1 MIKYNKEQK
10 DIIFDTL
17 RTIINTVELEY
28 KDFSYD
34 MGIRSSAI
42 TLVDTVYELNY
53 FHSILDDIEIENVFS
68 IENVFELM
76 NRYEGQLFR
85 ILSKSEGFD
94 KSLDK
99 CSLKYKKW
107 FFRMTNFLNETLMT
121 IENHYKRIYKGVN
134 QFSALELKSTA
145 FKFYKDGIYNELDE
159 ININFFK
166 HFYHIKDKNGNVQ
179 YFLKNNKINNQIT
192 DSESIIYY
200 FENYTNLIE
209 NISPYLFQIAYL
221 DKFNKLDQRLLKE
234 LNCNE
239 QIEVTTMAY
248 GV

>member
-1 MIKYNKEQK
+1 MIKYNEEQK
-10 DIIFDTL
+10 DVIFDSL

-42 TLVDTVYELNY
+42 TLLDTIYELNY
-53 FHSILDDIEIENVFS
+53 FHSVLDDIEIENVFS

-76 NRYEGQLFR
+76 NRYESQLFR
-85 ILSKSEGFD
+85 ILSKAEGFD
-94 KSLDK
+94 KNLNK

-107 FFRMTNFLNETLMT
+107 FLRMTNFLNETLIT
-121 IENHYKRIYKGVN
+121 IENHYKIIYQGINKS
-134 QFSALELKSTA
+134 SALEFKSTV
-145 FKFYKDGIYNELDE
+145 FKFYKEGIYNEFDE

-166 HFYHIKDKNGNVQ
+166 HFYYVKDKNGNIQ
-179 YFLKNNKINNQIT
+179 YALKNNKINNQVIE
-192 DSESIIYY
+192 SESIIYY
-200 FENYTNLIE
+200 FENYAKLIE
-209 NISPYLFQIAYL
+209 NMNPYLFEIAYL
-221 DKFNKLDQRLLKE
+221 DKFNKLDQKFLKE